1 MLSES
6 EKSHVFPQHFYKDTL
21 TDYLDGIN
29 VSIEELYMEVR
40 EAQTETTDPFL
51 KTFIDCLL
59 ASADYESFYKV
70 PAMTIIVDD
79 SISQFTLQMY
89 SIILD

>member
-1 MLSES
+1 
-6 EKSHVFPQHFYKDTL
+6 
-21 TDYLDGIN
+21 
-29 VSIEELYMEVR
+29 MEVR

-70 PAMTIIVDD
+70 QAMTIIADD
-79 SISQFTLQMY
+79 VISLFICIRSSQN
-89 SIILD
+89 IL